1 MRAAVF
7 DSDGGPVQQCGVTE
21 KSGLYFVVMPWMPEI
36 KSGTLVGVGESAV
49 HVVTALSAVHA

>member
-7 DSDGGPVQQCGVTE
+7 DSDGGPVQQRGVTE
-21 KSGLYFVVMPWMPEI
+21 KSGLYFVGMSWMLGI
-36 KSGTLVGVGESAV
+36 KSGTLAGVGESAL